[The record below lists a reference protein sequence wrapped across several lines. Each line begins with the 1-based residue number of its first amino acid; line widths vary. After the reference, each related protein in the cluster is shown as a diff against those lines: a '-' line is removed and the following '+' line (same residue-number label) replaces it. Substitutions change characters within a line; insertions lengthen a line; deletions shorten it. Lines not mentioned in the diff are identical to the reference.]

1 MVTAISGEIFTPG
14 KFWIGGLNKVDWL
27 CCHLW
32 DCYLTIRYDIIF
44 SKMVKQSL
52 VNYCFGCIWQR
63 RQECNWPIIGWIRFK
78 TRSFPKSSYMTYLE
92 NIWKVTNFKVV
103 IQHSR
108 KAKRYWR
115 CYYIEEFTR
124 NTTVRRVTLF
134 SCLKIF
140 EISIGDVFIWSKDSK
155 MLSSGSSTE
164 TGSSFPST
172 VAFAVKRSLK
182 MSLLRWASLITSF
195 FEIIGGI
202 DESFWLFMSLVKIE
216 NFFFAEISW
225 FCNVEFTVLKKAF
238 FTRKFAFWDSI
249 A

>member
-1 MVTAISGEIFTPG
+1 
-14 KFWIGGLNKVDWL
+14 
-27 CCHLW
+27 
-32 DCYLTIRYDIIF
+32 
-44 SKMVKQSL
+44 MVKQSL

-63 RQECNWPIIGWIRFK
+63 RQECNWPIIGRIRFK

-238 FTRKFAFWDSI
+238 FTRKFAFLDLI
-249 A
+249 AEYFYFLKALSFFSLRRVMVSCVTPWMFLLFKYSKLIFL